1 MIFRLFPLIILL
13 VPSFDTIM
21 NTDWAARALET
32 ETSASVQKEI
42 DDLRSNHSIFLSKIY
57 DLNASAYLDDVE
69 RRYQSRNEVLDE
81 DPKVWMK
88 REFTDNPK
96 AMHKNFTED
105 ELDKMIETSN
115 AQKVHI
121 YNIAS

>member
-1 MIFRLFPLIILL
+1 
-13 VPSFDTIM
+13 M
-21 NTDWAARALET
+21 NTDWAAKALEL

-42 DDLRSNHSIFLSKIY
+42 DDLRSNHSTFLSKIY

-105 ELDKMIETSN
+105 ELDKMIEVSN

-121 YNIAS
+121 YKIDAS